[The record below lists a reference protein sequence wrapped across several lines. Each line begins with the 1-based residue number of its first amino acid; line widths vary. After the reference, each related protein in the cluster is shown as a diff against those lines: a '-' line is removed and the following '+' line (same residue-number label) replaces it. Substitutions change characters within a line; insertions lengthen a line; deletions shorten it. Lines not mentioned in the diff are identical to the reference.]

1 MNFVDPTVAF
11 TAAVVLLPLVFV
23 TDTASAIAYLTH
35 PTMLAALAVT
45 AALVLFAGP
54 GAALAP
60 HERRLAYWC
69 LCNGVFYNLFL
80 DVVAGQAQSFGL
92 MTAQYNR
99 VEPRYALGYLSDAGA
114 PVFMT
119 SALEALFQAPLGVFA
134 FVAIRRGWPQRHAA
148 ALALSI
154 LHAAGVWYF
163 YVPEACVYR
172 AQRARCASN
181 CDPTTQPY
189 ARTTTLNQQAQRLR
203 APRRLA
209 KDGGG
214 GALARAHVRTRR
226 AAPLRRA
233 RRRDPNET
241 PTHPSPASIFG
252 SASGFAA
259 RSGSSCPP
267 ASRATLGRR
276 SARASPRPTRQRASA
291 RERGRRGS

>member
-1 MNFVDPTVAF
+1 MNYVDPTVAF

-60 HERRLAYWC
+60 HERRLAYWF

-99 VEPRYALGYLSDAGA
+99 VEPRYALGYLSDAGV

-163 YVPEACVYR
+163 YVPEV
-172 AQRARCASN
+172 
-181 CDPTTQPY
+181 
-189 ARTTTLNQQAQRLR
+189 LNGFAHLGGWPKTAAEALSLERVFVHC
-203 APRRLA
+203 APRLPPA
-209 KDGGG
+209 P
-214 GALARAHVRTRR
+214 
-226 AAPLRRA
+226 AAATLT
-233 RRRDPNET
+233 T
-241 PTHPSPASIFG
+241 PPSHSSPASFFG

-267 ASRATLGRR
+267 ASRATRGRR
-276 SARASPRPTRQRASA
+276 SALASRRPTRQRASA